1 MSFCRAQR
9 QLQNYTCGALFQPYL
24 YDPLGLVGL
33 PLLVQRYKDPEHM
46 QSTFSER
53 LHPLLPE
60 QRRTKREAERADSL
74 NTANRLSWLNLL
86 RSSWSGGEKGHAI
99 LNDTRKMCYRNY
111 PDLFIYFLFF
121 GLHSKQLV
129 ELSLLAYICG
139 SAPPCHSSKKNK
151 KKPVRLLSGTVPRYQ
166 EKYVQAETAFAVKV
180 LQAAG
185 QGGIKRRH

>member
-24 YDPLGLVGL
+24 YDPLGLVEL
-33 PLLVQRYKDPEHM
+33 PLLVQRYKDPEDM

-139 SAPPCHSSKKNK
+139 SAPPCHSSKKTK
-151 KKPVRLLSGTVPRYQ
+151 KKQSDCSVERCHDIKKNTCRQKRRLL
-166 EKYVQAETAFAVKV
+166 
-180 LQAAG
+180 
-185 QGGIKRRH
+185 